1 MLSHLSLHRSS
12 WGGYW
17 LLQDILQS
25 DLGWRAHGRL
35 REVLTVA
42 AQVPFVLAGFDQ
54 VSTLGTVKQEIR
66 EQLENEWW

>member
-1 MLSHLSLHRSS
+1 MDTGFFRTSF
-12 WGGYW
+12 
-17 LLQDILQS
+17 S
-25 DLGWRAHGRL
+25 DVGWQAHGRL

-54 VSTLGTVKQEIR
+54 LSTLGTVKQEIR